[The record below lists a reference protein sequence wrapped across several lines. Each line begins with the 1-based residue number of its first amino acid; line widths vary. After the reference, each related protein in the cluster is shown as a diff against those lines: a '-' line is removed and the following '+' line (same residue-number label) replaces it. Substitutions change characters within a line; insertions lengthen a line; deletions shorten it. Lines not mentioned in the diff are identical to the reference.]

1 MGKLFNRSTK
11 KGKSIFDTSDDNAAD
26 SYGFIKEEQ
35 LPQNRSIRR
44 RKMLTLALTV
54 IFCAALFGIIASV
67 VYRITSGVLDNLEDN
82 KRPVDVRPSDG
93 GSATPTPD
101 QSEIQIDP
109 TAFADIEAI
118 YTGVRKTARAYRPCF
133 AEVSAVTYTS
143 DPVFGQKTAEGRTF
157 FGVVIEENGTEYL
170 LLVRDE
176 ELDGKYDEIVATFSN
191 GAEGT
196 ARIVKRNRE
205 LHLAVIAVSGKG
217 MAEVDRKSIGKV
229 KLGDGKSADMGSAVV
244 AIGCVNGTGWS
255 VDFGL
260 INGDS
265 EPIYIRDN
273 SLGLMQ
279 TNMVRHEN
287 AFGVLV
293 NAAGEVVGILS
304 EDFDTGNCLRAIAID
319 KSLTATLNDLL
330 NNDKTP
336 VFGAYFTELSSAVRK
351 REGIKGGIRITEICE
366 DTPADTA
373 GFRKGDTILAVQDET
388 IYYISDFNRILRRE
402 AGVGKMRVTY
412 LRGGKE
418 ETIDVT
424 ITKE

>member
-11 KGKSIFDTSDDNAAD
+11 KGKSVFDLSDDNAAD

-54 IFCAALFGIIASV
+54 IFCAVLFGIIASV
-67 VYRITSGVLDNLEDN
+67 VYRITSGVLDNLDEK
-82 KRPVDVRPSDG
+82 KRTVDVRPTDG

-101 QSEIQIDP
+101 QSAISIDP
-109 TAFADIEAI
+109 KAFADIEQT
-118 YTGVRKTARAYRPCF
+118 YLGVRKTARAYRSCF

-157 FGVVIEENGTEYL
+157 FGVVIEENGSEYL

-176 ELDGKYDEIVATFSN
+176 ELDDKYDELVATFSN

-205 LHLAVIAVSGKG
+205 LHLAVIAVSGKN
-217 MAEVDRKSIGKV
+217 MAEIDRKTIVKV
-229 KLGDGKSADMGSAVV
+229 KLGDAKTADMGSAVV

-260 INGDS
+260 VNGDS
-265 EPIYIRDN
+265 DSFSVRDN
-273 SLGLMQ
+273 SLNLMQ
-279 TNMVRHEN
+279 TNMVRHDN

-293 NAAGEVVGILS
+293 NASGEVVGILS
-304 EDFDTGNCLRAIAID
+304 EDFDNGNCLRAIAVD
-319 KSLTATLNDLL
+319 KSLLGTLNDML

-336 VFGAYFTELSSAVRK
+336 VFGAYFAELSAAIRK

-366 DTPADTA
+366 GTPADEA

-388 IYYISDFNRILRRE
+388 IYYVSDFNRILRRE

-418 ETIDVT
+418 ETVEVT